1 MINRLVYVIDD
12 NYVDRMVTTF
22 LVEKTIAAS
31 ICIGYQSVSQ
41 AIEDIEDKIAHSP
54 GKLPRLILLDIN
66 MPLQDGWEFLRLY
79 ESLVKDLKVRL
90 PYIYM
95 LSSAVLP
102 EEINRAKVHPLVDGF
117 MAKPLTKTLIQS
129 LLAKHSFN

>member
-1 MINRLVYVIDD
+1 MFNRLVYVIDH

-41 AIEDIEDKIAHSP
+41 AIEDIKGKITSP
-54 GKLPRLILLDIN
+54 GKLPRLILVDIN
-66 MPLQDGWEFLRLY
+66 MPVQDGWEFLRLY
-79 ESLVKDLKVRL
+79 EPLVKDLKVRL

-95 LSSAVLP
+95 LSSSVIP
-102 EEINRAKVHPLVDGF
+102 EEINRAKAHPLVDGF
-117 MAKPLTKTLIQS
+117 MAKPLTKTVIQS